1 MKNFKELTK
10 DFSIEIP
17 IIQRDYVQ
25 GRDDDKAK
33 EIRKS
38 FLDDIFKSLENNEK
52 FHLDFVYGSFEE
64 AKFIPIDGQQRLTTL
79 FLLYWYFSKIE
90 NREFNATFTYKTRV
104 SSREFCEKIFDFK
117 IDFSKDTVSEQ
128 ILNSKEFIPFWEN
141 DPTIKS
147 ILVMLDEIHN
157 RRINIDYFD
166 RLDNITFEVFELED
180 FGKEQSEELYR
191 KMNSRGKSLTA
202 FENFKAIIE
211 QIVYEYGNSKR
222 HKEIAEKFERKWV
235 DSFWENKYV
244 DENSLIDNS
253 FMNFVYFITEML
265 SFEQGEDNR
274 DKVKSFSFLKEF
286 YKNEDNLAFLE
297 QALDNFD
304 KVELLSKNIEENF
317 LFFEK
322 GNKVHLV
329 KEMVENYS
337 NSTITNKILL
347 YLVIK
352 NINID
357 EINIKF
363 LIRIARNVLYRYRA
377 LRRAGAIEYTLNLKY
392 EHISNLLSSFGKL
405 TDNPY
410 ESILTIKYSDTN
422 FSHEKEKAEL
432 IEKYPSLEDKIF
444 QLEDYKYIKGDLRVF
459 LHKDFNF
466 QRVEKRIDFLNDNLK
481 IIFEQEDSLII
492 RALLAIDDYSLW
504 IGSVMNGDKYFFGQ
518 KNKWE
523 IFLTSNPKSIE
534 KVKIYSDFFKKYQ
547 KIGSLDK
554 IVKNKLKKYDKKD
567 KDKDKDKDRIYYFL
581 KYPIITETKNNLA
594 NIFGWFNYDSNSE
607 EYISDLVEKLE
618 KETRITSWHVNIYL
632 LALLSELEKDI
643 NNEIIKIDDE
653 TGLSHLEING
663 EKITIENENIVYKK
677 IGYPLFE
684 KDDAIEIIKKII

>member
-1 MKNFKELTK
+1 MKNFKELTN

-64 AKFIPIDGQQRLTTL
+64 TKFIPIDGQQRLTTL
-79 FLLYWYFSKIE
+79 FLLYWYFSKRE
-90 NREFNATFTYKTRV
+90 NIEFNVAFTYKTRV
-104 SSREFCEKIFDFK
+104 SSREFCEKIFEFQ
-117 IDFSKDTVSEQ
+117 IDFSKDDTVSKQ

-147 ILVMLDEIHN
+147 MLIIIDEIHN
-157 RRINIDYFD
+157 RRTQTDYFD
-166 RLDNITFEVFELED
+166 RLNNITFEVFKLED

-211 QIVYEYGNSKR
+211 QIVYIDKAR
-222 HKEIAEKFERKWV
+222 HRKIAEKFERKWV
-235 DSFWENKYV
+235 DSFWENKYI
-244 DENSLIDNS
+244 DKNFLIDNS

-265 SFEQGEDNR
+265 CFEQGKDNR
-274 DKVKSFSFLKEF
+274 EKVKSFSFLKEF
-286 YKNEDNLAFLE
+286 YQHEDNLSFLE
-297 QALDNFD
+297 QALDNFE
-304 KVELLSKNIEENF
+304 KVELLSKNIEQNF

-322 GNKVHLV
+322 NNKIHLL
-329 KEMVENYS
+329 KELVDNYS

-357 EINIKF
+357 KINIKS

-392 EHISNLLSSFGKL
+392 EHIPNLLNSFEKL
-405 TDNPY
+405 KDNPY
-410 ESILTIKYSDTN
+410 ESILTINYDDKN
-422 FSHEKEKAEL
+422 FSHEKEKAKL
-432 IEKYPSLEDKIF
+432 IQSNSSLMSKIF
-444 QLEDYKYIKGDLRVF
+444 ELEDYKYINGDLRIF
-459 LHKDFNF
+459 LHEEFTF
-466 QRVEKRIDFLNDNLK
+466 ETIEKRIKFLSDNLK

-492 RALLAIDDYSLW
+492 RALLSIDDYSIW
-504 IGSVMNGDKYFFGQ
+504 IGTVINGDKYFFGQ
-518 KNKWE
+518 KNRWE
-523 IFLTSNPKSIE
+523 IFLTSNPKSLE
-534 KVKIYSDFFKKYQ
+534 KVKIYSNFFNEYKKL
-547 KIGSLDK
+547 GSLDG
-554 IVKNKLKKYDKKD
+554 IIENKLNEYDKTD
-567 KDKDKDKDRIYYFL
+567 KNWIYYFL
-581 KYPIITETKNNLA
+581 KYPIITQSNSLSNV
-594 NIFGWFNYDSNSE
+594 FGWFNDDYESE
-607 EYISDLVEKLE
+607 EYIHDLVEKLE

-632 LALLSELEKDI
+632 LALLVALKKEI
-643 NNEIIKIDDE
+643 NSDFIKMDDE
-653 TGLSHLEING
+653 TRLSYLEINNK
-663 EKITIENENIVYKK
+663 KIIIKNQNIVYKK
-677 IGYPLFE
+677 KQYPLFE
-684 KDDAIEIIKKII
+684 KDDAIQIIKKII

>member
-1 MKNFKELTK
+1 MKNFRQLTK

-25 GRDDDKAK
+25 GRDDNKAK

-38 FLDDIFKSLENNEK
+38 FLDDIFKSLENNQK

-64 AKFIPIDGQQRLTTL
+64 RKFIPIDGQQRLTTL
-79 FLLYWYFSKIE
+79 FLLYWYFSKKE

-104 SSREFCEKIFDFK
+104 SSREFFEKIFEFK

-157 RRINIDYFD
+157 RQIEINDFD
-166 RLDNITFEVFELED
+166 RLDNITFEVFKLED

-235 DSFWENKYV
+235 DSFWEKKYL

-253 FMNFVYFITEML
+253 FMHFVYFITEML
-265 SFEQGEDNR
+265 SFEQEKDNR

-286 YKNEDNLAFLE
+286 YKNKDNLNFLE
-297 QALDNFD
+297 QALDNFA
-304 KVELLSKNIEENF
+304 KVEDLSKNIKQSF
-317 LFFEK
+317 IFFEK
-322 GNKVHLV
+322 SSKVHLL
-329 KEMVENYS
+329 KEIVENYS

-352 NINID
+352 NIDIEKNNI
-357 EINIKF
+357 EL
-363 LIRIARNVLYRYRA
+363 LIRIARNILYRHRA

-392 EHISNLLSSFGKL
+392 ENIPNLLSSFGKL

-410 ESILTIKYSDTN
+410 ISILSISYSDTN
-422 FSHEKEKAEL
+422 FSHEKEKAKL
-432 IEKYPSLEDKIF
+432 IQSNSKLRSKIF
-444 QLEDYKYIKGDLRVF
+444 ELEDYKYIKGDLQFF
-459 LHKDFNF
+459 LDKEFTF
-466 QRVEKRIDFLNDNLK
+466 ETVEKRVEFLSDNLK
-481 IIFEQEDSLII
+481 VIFEQEDSLII
-492 RALLAIDDYSLW
+492 RALLSIADYSPW
-504 IGSVMNGDKYFFGQ
+504 IGSVMNGNKYFFGQ
-518 KNKWE
+518 KNRWE
-523 IFLTSNPKSIE
+523 IFLTYNTKSIE
-534 KVKIYSDFFKKYQ
+534 EIKTYSKFFDEYQ
-547 KIGSLDK
+547 EEKSLER
-554 IVKNKLKKYDKKD
+554 IIENKLKKYDKKD
-567 KDKDKDKDRIYYFL
+567 KDWIYYFL
-581 KYPIITETKNNLA
+581 KYPIITETKNNLV
-594 NIFGWFNYDSNSE
+594 NIFGWFNYDSKSE

-632 LALLSELEKDI
+632 LALLNELKKEI
-643 NNEIIKIDDE
+643 NSDFIKIDDE
-653 TGLSHLEING
+653 TGLSHLEINKK
-663 EKITIENENIVYKK
+663 KITIKNKNIVYKK
-677 IGYPLFE
+677 IKYPLFE